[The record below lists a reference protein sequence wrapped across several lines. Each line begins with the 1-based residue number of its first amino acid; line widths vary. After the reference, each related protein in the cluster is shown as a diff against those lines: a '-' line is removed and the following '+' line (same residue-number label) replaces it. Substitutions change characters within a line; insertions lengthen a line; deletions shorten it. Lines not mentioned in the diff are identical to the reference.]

1 MSEKNGLGQI
11 IRRAVEAVHIRSDR
25 KSGLALCG
33 AERIG
38 VMGVFPEDAARAS
51 CPRCVSTHQANG
63 ILEACLLPE
72 KADRVPSLS
81 ETLVKAKK
89 RKR

>member
-1 MSEKNGLGQI
+1 MSGKNGLGPI
-11 IRRAVEAVHIRSDR
+11 ERRSVEPVHVRSDC
-25 KSGLALCG
+25 KPGLALCG

-51 CPRCVSTHQANG
+51 CPRCVSMHQANG

-72 KADRVPSLS
+72 KVDRVPSLS